1 MADTPTVAF
10 ELRPVDRDRLYLSI
24 VDQIILGIR
33 SGAFPAGSP
42 LPAERRLAE
51 LLGTSRHSVREAI
64 RVLEH
69 AGVVVVRTG
78 SGTYVTETG
87 ASKAAAVRARTAL
100 TGDPSPLDVLTAR
113 SAVEPA
119 CAAEAARIAHPDDID
134 LISQA
139 IDVQMNLADDSEA
152 ALEAD
157 YAFHITVARATHNP
171 ILLDLVEQLTA
182 LMRQAARQDFQ
193 RRVHERSEVREKY
206 LRQHLAI
213 LQAIATHSPEEA
225 SAAMVAHLS
234 AVNTDLDKE
243 AD

>member
-1 MADTPTVAF
+1 MTDTKAAF

-24 VDQIILGIR
+24 VDQIIVGIR
-33 SGAFPAGSP
+33 SGSFPAGSA

-119 CAAEAARIAHPDDID
+119 CAAEAARIAHPDDVD
-134 LISQA
+134 LIIQA
-139 IDVQMNLADDSEA
+139 IELQTSLAHDSDA

-171 ILLDLVEQLTA
+171 ILLDLVQQLTA

-193 RRVHERSEVREKY
+193 RRVHEQAEVREKY
-206 LRQHLAI
+206 LQHHKAI
-213 LQAIATHSPEEA
+213 LQAIATHSPDEA
-225 SAAMVAHLS
+225 AAAMLMHLTT
-234 AVNTDLDKE
+234 VNTDLDRE